1 MKKLFLILLL
11 FILSGCIT
19 PYIVK
24 DNSEYVLLN
33 ELNLTGKERII
44 LHWKTTYDSK
54 FAIYDSRSEKFFY
67 SKNYDYSF
75 LKK

>member
-1 MKKLFLILLL
+1 MVLL
-11 FILSGCIT
+11 LSGCMT

-24 DNSEYVLLN
+24 NNSEYVLLN
-33 ELNLTGKERII
+33 ELNLTAKERLM

-54 FAIYDSRSEKFFY
+54 YAVYDSRSGKFFY

-75 LKK
+75 LKNKPYYTSE